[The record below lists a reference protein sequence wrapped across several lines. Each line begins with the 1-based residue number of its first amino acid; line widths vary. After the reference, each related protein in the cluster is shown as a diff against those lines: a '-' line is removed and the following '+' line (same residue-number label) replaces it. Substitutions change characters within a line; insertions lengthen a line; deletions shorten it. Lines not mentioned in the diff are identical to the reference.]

1 MTISTDV
8 SKHCKLS
15 YMEAAT
21 AAVQYERT
29 KQFDLAARF
38 WHQAEELALKL
49 VNQEWAA
56 SRAGLCE
63 KLHITPKTQP

>member
-1 MTISTDV
+1 
-8 SKHCKLS
+8 
-15 YMEAAT
+15 MEAAT